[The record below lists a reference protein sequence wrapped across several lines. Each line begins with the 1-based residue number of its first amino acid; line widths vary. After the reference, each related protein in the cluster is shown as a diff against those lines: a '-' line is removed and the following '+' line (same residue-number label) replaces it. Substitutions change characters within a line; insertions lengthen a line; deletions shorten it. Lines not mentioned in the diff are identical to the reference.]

1 MKRRNYLFFFICLLY
16 LYACSIQIQGQD
28 TSFSFFRKYGKEKLL
43 IAGCGW
49 NKVAVVDKRTG
60 CLDWEHLLGKGE
72 DCNDVELTKEKN
84 ILYAYTSGARLI
96 TPSQQLVWDYE
107 VKVREEELFTATQ
120 LNSGGYLLA
129 ICGHPARIV
138 ELDSQGNPL
147 KEIQF
152 ETGIKRVHNQFRQ
165 IEKTRYGT
173 YLVPL
178 FATGNLIEIDATG
191 KIINQVQ
198 IGGTLFSIKQLKDG
212 KLLVAC
218 GDGHKLVEV
227 DTNIWQ
233 VVRTISSD
241 DIRGVSLLFVAESC
255 VYRKGRILIC
265 NWNGHSGDKSQP
277 KLVEIDHKNRIRWTL
292 NDHGEV
298 KNISAVYPLP

>member
-1 MKRRNYLFFFICLLY
+1 MKKDNYLFCFICLLH
-16 LYACSIQIQGQD
+16 LCVCSMQVQGQD
-28 TSFSFFRKYGKEKLL
+28 TPFSFSRSYGKEKLL

-60 CLDWEHLLGKGE
+60 RLDWEHLLGKGE

-96 TPSQQLVWDYE
+96 TPSQQVVWDYR
-107 VKVREEELFTATQ
+107 VKAGEEELFTATQ
-120 LNSGGYLLA
+120 LASGGYLLA

-138 ELDSQGNPL
+138 ELDNQGRPL
-147 KEIQF
+147 KEIHF

-165 IEKTRYGT
+165 IEKTAHGT

-178 FATGNLIEIDATG
+178 FATGTLIEIDADG
-191 KIINQVQ
+191 KTVNRVQ
-198 IGGTLFSIKQLKDG
+198 IGGTLFSIKQQKGG
-212 KLLVAC
+212 KALVAC
-218 GDGHKLVEV
+218 GDGHKLAEV
-227 DTNIWQ
+227 DMNTWQ

-241 DIRGVSLLFVAESC
+241 DVPGVSLLFVAEPC
-255 VYRKGRILIC
+255 VYRKGRMLIC
-265 NWNGHSGDKSQP
+265 NWNGHSKDKSQP
-277 KLVEIDHKNRIRWTL
+277 KLIEIDRKNRIKWTL
-292 NDHGEV
+292 DDRGAI